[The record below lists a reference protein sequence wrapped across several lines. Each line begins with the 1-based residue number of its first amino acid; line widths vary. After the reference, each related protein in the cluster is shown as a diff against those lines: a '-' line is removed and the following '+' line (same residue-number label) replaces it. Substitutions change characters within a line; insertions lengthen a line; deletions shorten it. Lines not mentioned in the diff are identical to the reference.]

1 MTKDEAIKRLQKD
14 TKRGQRFNDL
24 LPLLGGMKAPQQH
37 RYFNRA
43 GYSAANL
50 KSLEYDIKQAYGI
63 KSADLRATAAQASA
77 DKEPEPLDIEPL
89 KTPLPVTF
97 IIILN
102 GYIFNKIGFFISL
115 ALLLLGSTALYLFA
129 KKVKI
134 FFDLDISKF
143 FLKKK
148 VNISKLTTNNFSI
161 LLSRYILP
169 YFIHN
174 IYYGLENIKI
184 KRFILII
191 FCAEIP
197 STYALNSI
205 GNSAQNIT
213 SDYNVE
219 LFNVFSDITFY
230 VPFFIIFTIFILVNY
245 FNRN

>member
-1 MTKDEAIKRLQKD
+1 MKKKLITIIAI
-14 TKRGQRFNDL
+14 FL
-24 LPLLGGMKAPQQH
+24 LIIPVFLSF
-37 RYFNRA
+37 YFNK
-43 GYSAANL
+43 SIIDFLINL
-50 KSLEYDIKQAYGI
+50 DVSNINFLVFYIIVCFFYF
-63 KSADLRATAAQASA
+63 L
-77 DKEPEPLDIEPL
+77 
-89 KTPLPVTF
+89 TPLPVTL

-102 GYIFNKIGFFISL
+102 GYLFKKIGFFISL

-197 STYALNSI
+197 LTYALNSI
-205 GNSAQNIT
+205 GNSMQNIT

-219 LFNVFSDITFY
+219 LFNVFSNITFY
-230 VPFFIIFTIFILVNY
+230 VPFLIIFTIFILVNY

>member
-1 MTKDEAIKRLQKD
+1 MKKKLITKI
-14 TKRGQRFNDL
+14 TIFL
-24 LPLLGGMKAPQQH
+24 LIILVLLSF
-37 RYFNRA
+37 YFN
-43 GYSAANL
+43 
-50 KSLEYDIKQAYGI
+50 KSIIDFLINIDVSNINFLVFYIIVCFFYF
-63 KSADLRATAAQASA
+63 L
-77 DKEPEPLDIEPL
+77 
-89 KTPLPVTF
+89 TPLPVTF

-197 STYALNSI
+197 LTYALNSI

-219 LFNVFSDITFY
+219 LFNVFGNITFY

>member
-1 MTKDEAIKRLQKD
+1 MKKKLITIIAI
-14 TKRGQRFNDL
+14 FL
-24 LPLLGGMKAPQQH
+24 LIIPVFLSF
-37 RYFNRA
+37 YFN
-43 GYSAANL
+43 
-50 KSLEYDIKQAYGI
+50 KSIIDFLINIDVSNINFLVFYIIVCFFYF
-63 KSADLRATAAQASA
+63 L
-77 DKEPEPLDIEPL
+77 
-89 KTPLPVTF
+89 TPLPATF

-197 STYALNSI
+197 LTYALNSI

-213 SDYNVE
+213 SNYNVE

-230 VPFFIIFTIFILVNY
+230 VPFLIIFTIFILVNY